1 MRPVSRGSELLS
13 DVVQRIITVN
23 IGRDLLQAV
32 EFAADKHRDQR
43 RKDVQASPYINHP
56 IQVAELIARIGEV
69 DDLAVLMAAVLHD
82 TVEDTETTLDE
93 LENVFGPEVSD
104 LVAEVTDDKSL
115 PKAERKK
122 EQIRHTATMTY
133 RAKLIK
139 LADKTCN
146 IRDVA
151 HSPPEDWDMKR
162 RKEYLSWANKVIDGC
177 RGTNAHLERYFDET
191 MQRAVDALGLE

>member
-1 MRPVSRGSELLS
+1 MRDGTTNTRTIEGST
-13 DVVQRIITVN
+13 IMN

-32 EFAADKHRDQR
+32 NFAADKHRDQR
-43 RKDVQASPYINHP
+43 RKNVEASPYINHP

-69 DDLAVLMAAVLHD
+69 DDLVVLMAAVLHD
-82 TVEDTETTLDE
+82 TVEDTETSLNE
-93 LENVFGPEVSD
+93 LENVFGLEVSD

-115 PKAERKK
+115 SKAQRKK
-122 EQIRHTATMTY
+122 EQVKHTATMTD

-151 HSPPEDWDMKR
+151 HSPPQDWDLQR
-162 RKEYLSWANKVIDGC
+162 RKEYLDWASEVIDGC
-177 RGTNAHLERYFDET
+177 RGTNAHLERYFDES
-191 MQRAVDALGLE
+191 MQRATEVLGL

>member
-1 MRPVSRGSELLS
+1 M
-13 DVVQRIITVN
+13 N

-32 EFAADKHRDQR
+32 NFAADKHRDQR
-43 RKDVQASPYINHP
+43 RKNVETSPYINHP
-56 IQVAELIARIGEV
+56 IQVAELLARIGEV

-82 TVEDTETTLDE
+82 TVEDTETTLEE
-93 LENVFGPEVSD
+93 LEDVFGPEVSD

-115 PKAERKK
+115 PKAERKS
-122 EQIRHTATMTY
+122 EQIKHTATMTD

-146 IRDVA
+146 VRDVA
-151 HSPPEDWDMKR
+151 HSPPEDWDLKR
-162 RKEYLSWANKVIDGC
+162 RKEYLDWASKVIEGC

-191 MQRAVDALGLE
+191 MQRAIEALGLE